1 MTLMMTPTARP
12 LQVTLYAA
20 LLMVSGIFTAFMGLG
35 ASGYFVPAACL
46 LLQAVLL
53 WRGRAFKFFEWI
65 MLGNQFTGLTL
76 ILLLWLGDGLGD
88 LKLDIA
94 GVMLLLNLLCGGP
107 LMSVLAIA
115 ILGSLRFSTPLPEW
129 FRSRAA

>member
-1 MTLMMTPTARP
+1 MTLSARP
-12 LQVTLYAA
+12 LQVTLYAS
-20 LLMVSGIFTAFMGLG
+20 LLLTSGFFMAFMGLS

-53 WRGRAFKFFEWI
+53 WRGCAFKFFEWV
-65 MLGNQFTGLTL
+65 MLINQFTGLVL
-76 ILLLWLGDGLGD
+76 ILMLWLGDGLGD

-107 LMSVLAIA
+107 LMSLLAIA
-115 ILGSLRFSTPLPEW
+115 ILGSLRFSKPLPEW
-129 FRSRAA
+129 FQCRAAT